1 MSDDVFPDRNM
12 DHLDKLAWVIEDQ
25 GWVAVPVDA
34 QEGPPPVAGYTYTV
48 GFTTAFG
55 RPEVA
60 IFGLQAVAARG
71 LLGLIADQHAGGVE
85 LPVDAV
91 FVGLLE
97 NDLPCALLPVDLEAH
112 GGLFPDA
119 SALLD
124 RAGEPWQLL
133 QFVWPDRNGRFP
145 WDQDYDPRLRV
156 AQPVVGT
163 TGS

>member
-1 MSDDVFPDRNM
+1 MTDVVFPDRNM
-12 DHLDKLAWVIEDQ
+12 DHLDKLSWVIEDQ

-34 QEGPPPVAGYTYTV
+34 QEGPPPRAGYTYSV
-48 GFTTAFG
+48 GFTTTFG

-71 LLGLIADQHAGGVE
+71 LLGMIADQHAGGVE

-97 NDLPCALLPVDLEAH
+97 NDLPCALLPVDLGEH
-112 GGLFPDA
+112 GDLFPDA
-119 SALLD
+119 AALLD
-124 RAGEPWQLL
+124 RAGEPWEVL

-145 WDQDYDPRLRV
+145 WDEGYDQRLRV
-156 AQPVVGT
+156 AQPVVGS
-163 TGS
+163 TGA